1 MLVDLDM
8 TQFISKK
15 DGNFKP
21 FLKKITEAMQ
31 IVKEIKASSQ
41 KLMCKYNIVYDK
53 TFAQV
58 YSVKIGSA
66 GRIDAVRL
74 LS

>member
-1 MLVDLDM
+1 
-8 TQFISKK
+8 
-15 DGNFKP
+15 
-21 FLKKITEAMQ
+21 MQ

-41 KLMCKYNIVYDK
+41 KLMCKYNIIYDK

-58 YSVKIGSA
+58 YSVKTGSA